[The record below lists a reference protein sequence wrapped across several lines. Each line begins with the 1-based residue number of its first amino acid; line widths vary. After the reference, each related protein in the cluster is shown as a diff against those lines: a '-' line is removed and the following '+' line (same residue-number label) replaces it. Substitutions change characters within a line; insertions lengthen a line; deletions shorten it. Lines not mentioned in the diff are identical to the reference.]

1 MLTKIKVF
9 IRIYNENLQKQEPFF
24 SNEDGGGGWTRAW
37 RAGPGSA
44 FAILSMNNTLNR
56 T

>member
-24 SNEDGGGGWTRAW
+24 SNEDGGGGGRE
-37 RAGPGSA
+37 PGA
-44 FAILSMNNTLNR
+44 PVLDPPLQYLA
-56 T
+56 